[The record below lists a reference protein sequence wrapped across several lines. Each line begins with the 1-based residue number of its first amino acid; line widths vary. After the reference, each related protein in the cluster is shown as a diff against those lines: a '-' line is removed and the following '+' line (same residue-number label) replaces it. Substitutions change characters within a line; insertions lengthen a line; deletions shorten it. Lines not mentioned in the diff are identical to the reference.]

1 MLVPWLVFIM
11 PAPFSRLLQPHT
23 FQKNAEA
30 VTRREREVMHDEK
43 ETGPVA
49 PISGR
54 INHPSDTERAF

>member
-1 MLVPWLVFIM
+1 M
-11 PAPFSRLLQPHT
+11 
-23 FQKNAEA
+23 EA